1 MTRVSLHESVKG
13 VRRTSR
19 AFVTGPFHSH
29 EKAWED
35 PCATPASVAFLLRDS
50 RRGGRHAPPSDGIPS
65 AKFNGPR
72 GHKTQEKM
80 KNLIQAM
87 RSAFMATSV
96 PAGLTPQSRQT
107 LDLLMEDFQIP
118 ASWGIHGLQQEGNAL
133 CFEVNGFLFKGKVTV
148 THNGEGVDAT
158 YDIAL
163 TGEDGTRR
171 NFAWIGP
178 QELVDTI
185 DSLVEKDAL
194 YEQRVSEAYGI
205 NV

>member
-1 MTRVSLHESVKG
+1 
-13 VRRTSR
+13 
-19 AFVTGPFHSH
+19 
-29 EKAWED
+29 
-35 PCATPASVAFLLRDS
+35 
-50 RRGGRHAPPSDGIPS
+50 
-65 AKFNGPR
+65 
-72 GHKTQEKM
+72 
-80 KNLIQAM
+80 M

-107 LDLLMEDFQIP
+107 LDLLTEDFQIP

-133 CFEVNGFLFKGKVTV
+133 CFEVNGFLFQGKVTV
-148 THNGEGVDAT
+148 TPNGEGVDAT

-205 NV
+205 NA